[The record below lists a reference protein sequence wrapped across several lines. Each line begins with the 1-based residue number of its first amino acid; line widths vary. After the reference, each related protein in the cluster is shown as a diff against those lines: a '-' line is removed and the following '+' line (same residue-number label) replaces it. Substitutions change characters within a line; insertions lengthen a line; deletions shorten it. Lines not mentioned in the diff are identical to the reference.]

1 MLGSFHTCCPLYI
14 FKTGYLTEFGVHP
27 AHPKDLSA
35 STFPVPVLDISH
47 YAFRVCFTGAGDP
60 NSAPRASAGSIRLTE
75 PSL

>member
-47 YAFRVCFTGAGDP
+47 YAFRVCVYVFYGCWRSEFSSSCFRGKHSTD
-60 NSAPRASAGSIRLTE
+60 
-75 PSL
+75 